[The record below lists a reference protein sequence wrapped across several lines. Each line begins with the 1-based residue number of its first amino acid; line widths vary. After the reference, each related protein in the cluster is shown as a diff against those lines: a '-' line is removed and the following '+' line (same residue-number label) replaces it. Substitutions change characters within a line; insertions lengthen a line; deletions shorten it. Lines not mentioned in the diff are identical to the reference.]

1 MATITTIAA
10 NDLIADS
17 RADINTNFSNLNSDK
32 IETSVIDTDT
42 TLSADSNSNLPS
54 QKAVKTYVDTQIAIA
69 APTGAVI
76 PYAGSSAPT
85 GWLLAYGQAVS
96 RTTYATLFGVISTTY
111 GVGDGSTTF
120 NLPDLR
126 GRVPAGLDNLGG
138 SSANTITNAAA
149 DSLGG
154 GYGSETHTLT
164 EAEMPAHTHGFSG
177 GFRYGG
183 TPNNYEYGTGG
194 SASDN
199 QTKYSETASVGSGTS
214 HNNVQPT
221 LFISYIIKT

>member
-17 RADINTNFSNLNSDK
+17 RSDINTNFSNLNSDK
-32 IETSVIDTDT
+32 IETSVKDTDT
-42 TLSADSNSNLPS
+42 TLSADSDDKIPS
-54 QKAVKTYVDTQIAIA
+54 QKAVKNYIDTQVGIA
-69 APTGAVI
+69 APAGAII

-96 RTTYATLFGVISTTY
+96 RTTYADLFAIVSTTY

-138 SSANTITNAAA
+138 VSANTITDSNA

-154 GYGSETHTLT
+154 EFGTETHTLT
-164 EAEMPAHTHGFSG
+164 EAEMPAHTHTVQKDSVGGSG
-177 GFRYGG
+177 DGYDSTGDSTVTG
-183 TPNNYEYGTGG
+183 QSTGSTGG
-194 SASDN
+194 DGA
-199 QTKYSETASVGSGTS
+199 

-221 LFISYIIKT
+221 TFLSYIIKT